1 MINYNIEVG
10 EKKKNTKKE
19 IIILSIIAIILVS
32 AAIFGGIELAKRRSL
47 AKKPMNSENTQYAQ
61 SGQED
66 NSQSDKENNLQST
79 NGQVNTNQEKN
90 TNQEQNS
97 SQTESGGQTQN
108 NGNTENNGQNQNNQ
122 NGASNNNQP
131 AQNNSGEQNEQEGNT
146 QEVSGSKLTDK
157 QIESIDKIYNSKE
170 KVAYL
175 TFDDGPSSTVTPKIL
190 DTLKKENIKA
200 TFFVLGTMVKSN
212 ASLLKRERAEG
223 HYIANHGYSH
233 VYSKVYANEN
243 KPLEEYEKTNK
254 IIAEALGDSTYQAN
268 VFRFPGG
275 SVGGTYDKIKTKA
288 KKVLKEKGIAYL
300 DWNCLTNDAAGS
312 DTKEEI
318 MKSLKSTCKG
328 KNSIVVL
335 MHDAPNK
342 KLTAETLPDVI
353 AYLRSQG
360 YSFKNL
366 YDII

>member
-1 MINYNIEVG
+1 MVNYNIEVG
-10 EKKKNTKKE
+10 EKKKTTKKE

-32 AAIFGGIELAKRRSL
+32 AAIFGGIELAKKRNL
-47 AKKPMNSENTQYAQ
+47 AKNSINSENTEYAQ
-61 SGQED
+61 S
-66 NSQSDKENNLQST
+66 KIENNVQSNKEGNIQST
-79 NGQVNTNQEKN
+79 NEQVNTNQGNN
-90 TNQEQNS
+90 TNQVQNLN
-97 SQTESGGQTQN
+97 QTESSGKD
-108 NGNTENNGQNQNNQ
+108 QNNQ
-122 NGASNNNQP
+122 NGASNNNQLD
-131 AQNNSGEQNEQEGNT
+131 QNNSAEQSRQEQNNQEAS
-146 QEVSGSKLTDK
+146 ESRLTAK
-157 QIESIDKIYNSKE
+157 QIEAIDKIYSSKE

-200 TFFVLGTMVKSN
+200 TFFVLGTMAKSN
-212 ASLLKRERAEG
+212 ASLLKREKAEG

-233 VYSKVYANEN
+233 VYSKVYENEN

-366 YDII
+366 YDVI

>member
-10 EKKKNTKKE
+10 EKKKNPKKE

-32 AAIFGGIELAKRRSL
+32 VAIFGGIELAKIRNL
-47 AKKPMNSENTQYAQ
+47 TKNSINPENTEYAQ
-61 SGQED
+61 GGQEN
-66 NSQSDKENNLQST
+66 NSQSDKESNLQST
-79 NGQVNTNQEKN
+79 NEQVNTNQ
-90 TNQEQNS
+90 
-97 SQTESGGQTQN
+97 TESSGQAQN
-108 NGNTENNGQNQNNQ
+108 NGNTENNEQNQNNQ
-122 NGASNNNQP
+122 NGISNSNQQ
-131 AQNNSGEQNEQEGNT
+131 AQNNSAEQNNQEAN
-146 QEVSGSKLTDK
+146 SSKLTAK
-157 QIESIDKIYNSKE
+157 QIEAIDKIYNSKE

-200 TFFVLGTMVKSN
+200 TFFVLGTMAKSN

-233 VYSKVYANEN
+233 VYSKVYENEN

-275 SVGGTYDKIKTKA
+275 SVGGYYDKIKTKA
-288 KKVLKEKGIAYL
+288 KKVLKANGIAYL

-318 MKSLKSTCKG
+318 MQSLKSTCKG

-342 KLTAETLPDVI
+342 KLTAQTLPDVI

>member
-66 NSQSDKENNLQST
+66 NNQDVNGEINTNSSENNVSNQ
-79 NGQVNTNQEKN
+79 NENQENKN
-90 TNQEQNS
+90 GTSSNNQE
-97 SQTESGGQTQN
+97 TQI
-108 NGNTENNGQNQNNQ
+108 
-122 NGASNNNQP
+122 S
-131 AQNNSGEQNEQEGNT
+131 SGEQSEPEENNP
-146 QEVSGSKLTDK
+146 EVSGSKLTDK
-157 QIESIDKIYNSKE
+157 QIEAIDKIYNSKE

-212 ASLLKRERAEG
+212 GSLLKREREEG

-254 IIAEALGDSTYQAN
+254 IIADALGDSTYQSN

-275 SVGGTYDKIKTKA
+275 SVGGYYDKIKTKA
-288 KKVLKEKGIAYL
+288 KKVLKKEGIAYL

-342 KLTAETLPDVI
+342 KLTAQTLPDVI

-366 YDII
+366 YDVI

>member
-10 EKKKNTKKE
+10 EKKKTTKKE

-47 AKKPMNSENTQYAQ
+47 AKNSINSENTQYAQ

-66 NSQSDKENNLQST
+66 NSQSDKESNLQST

-97 SQTESGGQTQN
+97 NQTESGGQA
-108 NGNTENNGQNQNNQ
+108 QNNQ
-122 NGASNNNQP
+122 NGASNNNQG
-131 AQNNSGEQNEQEGNT
+131 AQISDEEQSGQEENK

-157 QIESIDKIYNSKE
+157 QIEAIDKIYNSKE

-200 TFFVLGTMVKSN
+200 TFFVLGTMAKSN

-318 MKSLKSTCKG
+318 MQSLKSTCKG

-342 KLTAETLPDVI
+342 KLTAQTLPDVI

-366 YDII
+366 YDVI